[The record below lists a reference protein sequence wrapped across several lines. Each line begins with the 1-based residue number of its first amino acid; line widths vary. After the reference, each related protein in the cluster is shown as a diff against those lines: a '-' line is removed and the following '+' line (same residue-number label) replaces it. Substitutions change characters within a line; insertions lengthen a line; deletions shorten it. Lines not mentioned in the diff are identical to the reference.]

1 MNTINKIK
9 NFLTFK
15 GNIQRRFLL
24 LYFACIEFFKLILI
38 ETYIHLSLPNLR
50 IIKFSFEFPIML
62 LTLYLYSVVIA
73 ARLNN
78 LKINPN
84 LTYFWILAFWFCKDV
99 FMPLAHLSNNMH
111 FVLSGGILYCLILL
125 PLFSNKTYKL
135 SSKYNN

>member
-38 ETYIHLSLPNLR
+38 EFYIHLSLPNLR

-62 LTLYLYSVVIA
+62 LILYLYGIVIA
-73 ARLNN
+73 ARFNN
-78 LKINPN
+78 LRINPS
-84 LTYFWILAFWFCKDV
+84 LTYFWILAFWFCKDI
-99 FMPLAHLSNNMH
+99 FLPLAHMSKNMH
-111 FVLSGGILYCLILL
+111 FVFSGGILYFLIFL
-125 PLFSNKTYKL
+125 PLFVKDKKTL
-135 SSKYNN
+135 LFWH